1 MSAGFFDRLAES
13 NSAIRQ
19 IENLRYGPGRKDFT
33 PGRIQLCSPADCVSV
48 NPAQPV
54 MNIVVL
60 DGHTLNPGDLSW
72 DELKALGP
80 CAIHARTPPGEVLSR
95 AAGAEVILT
104 NKTVLTRE
112 HLANLPRLKYIG
124 VLATGTNVV
133 DLAAARERGITVTNV
148 PAYAT
153 ASVAQL
159 TFALLLEL
167 TLHAGHHS
175 LSVHRG
181 DWARRQDFC
190 YWERPLVEVAGRTLG
205 LIGFGSIGRAV
216 AQIALACGMNVLVNV
231 RQPRTDA
238 LAGVRFANLEA
249 VFRESDVLSLH
260 CPLTAETR
268 HLVNAER
275 LGWMKPGAFLIN
287 TARGPLVDEAA
298 LAEALDSGRI
308 AGAGLDV
315 LSVEPPPADN
325 PLLHAR
331 NCIITPHLGWATLA
345 ARTRLMQAAVENVRA
360 FLNGKP
366 QNVVN

>member
-1 MSAGFFDRLAES
+1 
-13 NSAIRQ
+13 
-19 IENLRYGPGRKDFT
+19 
-33 PGRIQLCSPADCVSV
+33 
-48 NPAQPV
+48 

-72 DELKALGP
+72 DELKALGL
-80 CAIHARTPPGEVLSR
+80 CEIHARTPPGEVLAR
-95 AAGAEVILT
+95 AANAEIILT
-104 NKTVLTRE
+104 NKTVLGRQ
-112 HLANLPRLKYIG
+112 HLQSLQPLKYIG

-133 DLAAARERGITVTNV
+133 DLAAARERGIAVTNV

-159 TFALLLEL
+159 TFALMLEL

-181 DWARRQDFC
+181 DWTRSPDFC
-190 YWERPLVEVAGRTLG
+190 YWERPLVEIAGRTLG
-205 LIGFGSIGRAV
+205 LVGFGSIGRAV
-216 AQIALACGMNVLVNV
+216 ARIALACGMNVLVNV
-231 RQPRTDA
+231 RRPPTETT
-238 LAGVRFANLEA
+238 AGVRFVDLET

-275 LGWMKPGAFLIN
+275 LDWMKPGAFLIN
-287 TARGPLVDEAA
+287 TGRGPLVDEPA
-298 LAEALDSGRI
+298 LAEALNSGRI

-315 LSVEPPPADN
+315 LSVEPPTAEN

-345 ARTRLMQAAVENVRA
+345 ARTRLLRVAVENVRA
-360 FLNGKP
+360 FLSGKP